1 MSTPTAPPAITGNFS
16 PGTPTA
22 PRVATGNF
30 SPGTPTAPGAATG
43 NFSPGTPTAPRVAT
57 GNFSPG
63 TPTAPRAASV
73 SYAAPTPAVPGVR
86 QVLTLVFETA
96 ALSTGNLFL
105 DCESSPGWWKAPLE
119 DPQAVLPVF
128 VPIVSGDSGVV
139 VAGKVRA
146 ALALSLNEDWI
157 RVFEVGGTGNAVTF
171 TRKEILANE
180 AGAKVVTS
188 LTEPFVYANDLES
201 TVTTA
206 GALAVPGL
214 DAPAAVTTDF
224 S

>member
-1 MSTPTAPPAITGNFS
+1 
-16 PGTPTA
+16 
-22 PRVATGNF
+22 
-30 SPGTPTAPGAATG
+30 
-43 NFSPGTPTAPRVAT
+43 
-57 GNFSPG
+57 
-63 TPTAPRAASV
+63 V